1 MLCNHDGFSFGFPSK
16 ECLLQFFDG
25 LQIQIGGWLVQHH
38 HLWAQCGNRGAG
50 DFLLFAAG
58 QLEDTAS
65 QKIFNLQLFCCCI
78 HTGMD
83 FIFRNT
89 HIFTAESKLAGSI
102 YAEEL
107 TSGVLK
113 HTAYK
118 FCRFIQLCFRHIQTI
133 YHCKAFKLSLVE
145 MGNQT
150 IDQSGDGGFSTTGFA
165 TKQDTFSIS
174 NGQGNIF

>member
-1 MLCNHDGFSFGFPSK
+1 MFSQPK
-16 ECLLQFFDG
+16 
-25 LQIQIGGWLVQHH
+25 
-38 HLWAQCGNRGAG
+38 
-50 DFLLFAAG
+50 
-58 QLEDTAS
+58 AS
-65 QKIFNLQLFCCCI
+65 
-78 HTGMD
+78 
-83 FIFRNT
+83 
-89 HIFTAESKLAGSI
+89 SAGSI

-118 FCRFIQLCFRHIQTI
+118 SFAVSYNSASVTFRPFTI
-133 YHCKAFKLSLVE
+133 AMPSSSPLIE

-150 IDQSGDGGFSTTGFA
+150 IDQSGDGGFSTAGFA